1 MAIAITVHCHHD
13 GQDASM
19 ILCEKLPV
27 QGTFKRL
34 ENGVWQRN
42 CAPEAFYPLAGELI
56 PLLAAAAIIAVT
68 AGLYLGLFAVT
79 LDAQQGE
86 AARILFIHAPAHWAS
101 MLLCLF
107 TATCAA
113 IGLAFNARLAAMAA
127 RSLAPTG
134 LVIAFIDIWTGRLWD
149 EAVWGNW
156 WQWDLS
162 TFSEMAM
169 ALFYIGFIGLHTA
182 IEDLERANKASA
194 LLLLVGALSVVMDF
208 TEVQAWT
215 AQHQGAPIFSAFGM
229 ITIELVTLL
238 AMSLGFIL
246 YAGAAAL
253 LRLRCVILES
263 ERQSMWV
270 APRRGS
276 RAP

>member
-1 MAIAITVHCHHD
+1 ML
-13 GQDASM
+13 SR
-19 ILCEKLPV
+19 KLLV
-27 QGTFKRL
+27 QEIVRDL
-34 ENGVWQRN
+34 ENKSWYTH
-42 CAPEAFYPLAGELI
+42 CSPEGFYPFAGALI
-56 PLLAAAAIIAVT
+56 PW
-68 AGLYLGLFAVT
+68 LFASALIACSAALFLGFFVVPV
-79 LDAQQGE
+79 DAHQGE
-86 AARILFIHAPAHWAS
+86 VARVVFIHVPASWAS
-101 MLLCLF
+101 MLLYVF
-107 TATCAA
+107 TAAFA
-113 IGLAFNARLAAMAA
+113 VIGLAFNARLPAMAAMA
-127 RSLAPTG
+127 LAPTG
-134 LVIAFIDIWTGRLWD
+134 LLFAFLDIWTGCLWD
-149 EAVWGNW
+149 KAVWGNW

-215 AQHQGAPIFSAFGM
+215 VQHQGAPIFSAFGM

-276 RAP
+276 SAP